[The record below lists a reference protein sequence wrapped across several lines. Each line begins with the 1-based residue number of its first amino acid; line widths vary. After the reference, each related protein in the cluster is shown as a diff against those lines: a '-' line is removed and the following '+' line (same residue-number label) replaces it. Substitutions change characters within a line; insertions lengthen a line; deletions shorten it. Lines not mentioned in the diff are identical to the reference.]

1 MSSAVGFF
9 GGSEMTLVYATS
21 TGANAGIQ
29 AKSGLFLAIFKF
41 SRAVPASGSVDRHQ
55 LVALQGD

>member
-1 MSSAVGFF
+1 
-9 GGSEMTLVYATS
+9 MTLVYATS